1 MRDVRRIGIIIY
13 LIIKIWYKYPDMRFG
28 QLIDNLYY
36 QYAISTGVHPH
47 PKDYFYVE
55 DDDFMKWLVTFKGWF

>member
-1 MRDVRRIGIIIY
+1 
-13 LIIKIWYKYPDMRFG
+13 MRFG

-36 QYAISTGVHPH
+36 QYAISTGVHPR